1 MQTWELAP
9 TLPWKY
15 RAQSK
20 APFGPVKPSMVCT
33 TSSRLVPPL
42 ELFGLGVQTL
52 VSAIAPVLPPAPRPG
67 AGLGPAPRL
76 ALDLDRGLGE
86 RVGVLQLD
94 LPGHQLVVGVL
105 AARPDQAAASVLRHG
120 WNLPSSL
127 CSQRRPL
134 GSGPRC

>member
-52 VSAIAPVLPPAPRPG
+52 VSAIVAVLPPAPRPG

-76 ALDLDRGLGE
+76 ALLVHRGL
-86 RVGVLQLD
+86 VGRGDLLQLD
-94 LPGHQLVVGVL
+94 LPGVQLGLGVL
-105 AARPDQAAASVLRHG
+105 AARLDQAAASVQWHG
-120 WNLPSSL
+120 
-127 CSQRRPL
+127 
-134 GSGPRC
+134 

>member
-52 VSAIAPVLPPAPRPG
+52 VSVIAAVLA
-67 AGLGPAPRL
+67 PAPRL
-76 ALDLDRGLGE
+76 ALLGDGRLGVGLDL
-86 RVGVLQLD
+86 LQLD
-94 LPGHQLVVGVL
+94 VL
-105 AARPDQAAASVLRHG
+105 AVAVGHARPDQSSGHQ
-120 WNLPSSL
+120 PSSCVL
-127 CSQRRPL
+127 DRGQVRGHLALDNQS
-134 GSGPRC
+134 